1 MVDSEGSNPSGTTME
16 KKMVISFDFD
26 DTLAE
31 DITYGAYGGQV
42 TIAILAYVDLL
53 KEYNALGCDC
63 IILTARTPTI
73 QNQNDI
79 KNFMESFR
87 LNDAISRVIY
97 TSHEPKGP
105 YAVAEGVK
113 LHYDDSDEQIASVRS
128 HGIPVVDS
136 KLHR

>member
-1 MVDSEGSNPSGTTME
+1 MKDR
-16 KKMVISFDFD
+16 MVISFDFD

-31 DITYGAYGGQV
+31 EITYGAYGGQV
-42 TIAILAYVDLL
+42 TIAILEYVDRLR
-53 KEYNALGCDC
+53 EYTALGCDC
-63 IILTARTPTI
+63 IILTARTPTDV
-73 QNQNDI
+73 NRYDI
-79 KNFMESFR
+79 DQFVKSFD
-87 LNDAISRVIY
+87 LKVSKIIY

-113 LHYDDSDEQIASVRS
+113 LHYDDSDAQIASVRS